1 MAMTDELAKML
12 TEQHIMITLGFVML
26 IFLVIIAFMEL
37 FR

>member
-12 TEQHIMITLGFVML
+12 TEQHIMITIGFALL
-26 IFLVIIAFMEL
+26 IFLVIAAFMEL